1 MHVAMRPYT
10 TTGIALVG
18 AAVIAVAPIAPPTS
32 DFAKPVSEA
41 AVRLAAAPNPIDF
54 YSAIFDR
61 TVTNAGAVL
70 DNYLDNPFPI
80 TRAIIAIQIANAEA
94 VGGAIGDAADG
105 IITNLTTVVPA
116 LLGQA
121 LDELLA
127 LNVAGAVELTLDAA
141 LALLLPLQAPIGVLV
156 DVAINPLRNL
166 LAAIDAVV
174 SHPAVNLQTL
184 LTAAIGPVL
193 AGIQGAAVATQ
204 NLIDAVIGLDPL
216 DFVNAVID
224 FPGYVIDGFLNG
236 GYFNLGPVAAPGLLN
251 PGFFSGDPATPLPG
265 LVNWFVEAAQHIA
278 GAIEPCCT
286 TLVTLNQTPD
296 PDPEF
301 VAMSFSEGTNEGDQA
316 LAGEEEGQDDGD
328 EAGGDA
334 DVDGDEGDGT
344 DVDAD
349 EEDANG
355 DGDGDNSGTTEVRD
369 SLSFSPGS
377 TEPDGQTDT
386 DPDGQDGTE
395 VDPTTVDGAGDPA
408 GDPEGAGEAGD
419 AGDDGSEAGGQE

>member
-1 MHVAMRPYT
+1 MRPYT

-32 DFAKPVSEA
+32 EFAKPISDA

-61 TVTNAGAVL
+61 TVLNAGAVL
-70 DNYLDNPFPI
+70 DNYLADPFPI
-80 TRAIIAIQIANAEA
+80 IRAIIANQVAAGEA
-94 VGGAIGDAADG
+94 IGGALGDAADG
-105 IITNLTTVVPA
+105 IITNWTTVVPA

-174 SHPAVNLQTL
+174 SHPAVNLETL

-204 NLIDAVIGLDPL
+204 NVIDAVIGLDPL
-216 DFVNAVID
+216 DLVNAVVD
-224 FPGYVIDGFLNG
+224 FPGYVIDGVLNG
-236 GYFNLGPVAAPGLLN
+236 GYFALGGLIPAPGLLN

-265 LVNWFVEAAQHIA
+265 LINWFVEADQHIG
-278 GAIEPCCT
+278 GALEPCCT
-286 TLVTLNQTPD
+286 TVLTLNQAPE

-301 VAMSFSEGTNEGDQA
+301 AAFSLGEGTEEGDQSVD
-316 LAGEEEGQDDGD
+316 GEEDGQADGE
-328 EAGGDA
+328 EAGGDEA
-334 DVDGDEGDGT
+334 DADGDEVDG
-344 DVDAD
+344 AD
-349 EEDANG
+349 GLDQEDGDANEDEG
-355 DGDGDNSGTTEVRD
+355 EDNSGTTEVRD
-369 SLSFSPGS
+369 SLNFSPDS
-377 TEPDGQTDT
+377 D
-386 DPDGQDGTE
+386 DPDGEAGADADADGGTE
-395 VDPTTVDGAGDPA
+395 VDPTTVDNAA
-408 GDPEGAGEAGD
+408 EGAGD
-419 AGDDGSEAGGQE
+419 AGDEGSEAGGQE